1 MTKKQRVFRTL
12 LTNLF
17 ASTPAWVGPLCGLTG
32 AALFLAGTVCFV
44 AYNWAAWGALYKF
57 ALPLVGLLACAV
69 GVYHTGLENNAGR
82 VLSFACGL
90 FIGLFWV
97 VFGQV
102 YQTGAFV
109 YEFCLAWAIT
119 LLPLV
124 MLAGNR
130 WLWLLWAAVCN
141 GYILSRFS
149 LWMTDYPYT
158 WILIAFNVVC
168 FAVSE
173 WVAQRRGKGGWFS
186 LFFLAAVLWFGLLGG
201 IGHDWEWHFWCSFG
215 LMLFLGLYAWRL
227 RRGAAQL
234 GFCALALDVLLA
246 SQVISSLN
254 IGDGIL
260 TVLIVMVL
268 FVGSGG
274 AVYALSRGE
283 VDHD

>member
-17 ASTPAWVGPLCGLTG
+17 ASTPTWVGPLCGLTG

-44 AYNWAAWGALYKF
+44 AYNWAAWGAFYKF

-109 YEFCLAWAIT
+109 YEFCLAWAIS
-119 LLPLV
+119 LLPLAL
-124 MLAGNR
+124 LAGNR
-130 WLWLLWAAVCN
+130 WLWVLWAAVCN
-141 GYILSRFS
+141 GYLLSRFS
-149 LWMTDYPYT
+149 IWMTDSYI
-158 WILIAFNVVC
+158 WVLILFNVFC

-186 LFFLAAVLWFGLLGG
+186 LFFLAAGLWFSMLDG
-201 IGHDWEWHFWCSFG
+201 IGGHFWCSFG
-215 LMLFLGLYAWRL
+215 LMLLLGVYAWRF

-246 SQVISSLN
+246 EQVISSLN
-254 IGDGIL
+254 IGDGIW

-268 FVGSGG
+268 FVGSGVV
-274 AVYALSRGE
+274 VYALSRGE
-283 VDHD
+283 DKHA